1 MGSRCQYPFS
11 VCGGT
16 RVHILPTRKPGT
28 THYILYA
35 SATIVLRSDQPA
47 SPRERRTPLRGIA
60 GYRNFRYAREAAFG
74 KLGP

>member
-16 RVHILPTRKPGT
+16 RVHLLPTRKPGT
-28 THYILYA
+28 THYILYT

-47 SPRERRTPLRGIA
+47 SPRER
-60 GYRNFRYAREAAFG
+60 
-74 KLGP
+74 KS